1 MRLTESIS
9 VAFSSPVRRIQV
21 NRVLLDGGGDAS
33 HHCGRTRRNCSC
45 RGAALPAAEST
56 QPAAHGATRRARQRK
71 NPSSDW
77 TPPRTDP
84 VRSGRTGER
93 TGQAETAP
101 HPVRGRPCGS
111 RGQAAPPRAPSSRR
125 HCGRRSR
132 HGGGRLH
139 HRRAP
144 GPGRRAAATPPRPR
158 SAAGHHVARTQRHS
172 KRLAG
177 THPDRDDERAV
188 TVSQGPL
195 RRIGLR
201 RRR

>member
-77 TPPRTDP
+77 TPPRTDS
-84 VRSGRTGER
+84 VRSRRAGER
-93 TGQAETAP
+93 SGQAKTAP
-101 HPVRGRPCGS
+101 HPVRERPHGS
-111 RGQAAPPRAPSSRR
+111 RGQAAPPRAPSSER
-125 HCGRRSR
+125 HRSHRSR
-132 HGGGRLH
+132 HRGSRLH
-139 HRRAP
+139 QRRTP
-144 GPGRRAAATPPRPR
+144 GPGRRLAATAPEPR
-158 SAAGHHVARTQRHS
+158 STTSHHVARTQRHT
-172 KRLAG
+172 KRLTG
-177 THPDRDDERAV
+177 THPDRFHECAV

-195 RRIGLR
+195 RRIGHR
-201 RRR
+201 